1 MKVEAGLLSRLAT
14 ETFGSSAA
22 LSFDGKTISFG
33 QLNEAACR
41 VGSGLL
47 EGGLRRGDRIGVLG
61 YNCLELAETWVGLE
75 KHNLVRAVLHSH
87 IDADA
92 HAWSMNH
99 VEATA
104 LIFDTRMTDLIEA
117 HRSQF
122 ATIRLFVAIG
132 PTAPDWA
139 TPFTQLLAEG
149 SPEEPFVDVDEDA
162 PCFLQLTS
170 GTTGRP
176 KPWVKTYR
184 SWRAVVDHNM
194 HHLDTFGPG
203 APSIGPDDVNLHF
216 HPLQWASGFQTFYPY
231 LLRGARSV
239 LLDDEHHDPEALLDA
254 IAGEGVTGTFMPGPF
269 LAQVLDAVA
278 ARGRYEHRLRRMV
291 IVLATP
297 DLLRRTTELFGPIW
311 AHGFGSSEQG
321 AVTTRLLATD
331 LVGHPERIESVGRP
345 GSPFLD
351 VAVVDPVSGGRLGPG
366 EIGEIAVRSPMSI
379 GFYWGLEA
387 ATRAA
392 QLDGDW
398 FRSGDLGH
406 VDDQGFL
413 YYADRAGD
421 EITVGDGVV
430 YPHAVE
436 AELMRH
442 PAIANCGVVGL
453 GSGAAL
459 EVVAAIQLRDPTS
472 ASSELARDILRL
484 SAAGAQRPPDRVVF
498 VDELPMVLGGAK
510 VQRSALRQQLLMQPS
525 A

>member
-14 ETFGSSAA
+14 ERFGSSAA
-22 LSFDGKTISFG
+22 LSFNGRTITFG
-33 QLNEAACR
+33 QLNEGACR

-47 EGGLRRGDRIGVLG
+47 GRGLHRGDRIGVLG
-61 YNCLELAETWVGLE
+61 FNCLELAQTWLGLE

-87 IDADA
+87 IDPDA
-92 HAWSMNH
+92 HVWSMNH

-104 LIFDTRMTDLIEA
+104 LVFDTRMADLIEA
-117 HRSQF
+117 HRSEF
-122 ATIRLFVAIG
+122 ATIRQFVAIG
-132 PTAPDWA
+132 PDPPDWA
-139 TPFTQLLAEG
+139 TPFAQLLAEG
-149 SPEEPFVDVDEDA
+149 SPEEPFVDIDEDA

-184 SWRAVVDHNM
+184 SWRAVVEHNM

-203 APSIGPDDVNLHF
+203 ARSVGPDDVNLHF

-239 LLDDEHHDPEALLDA
+239 LLDDENVDPEVLLDA
-254 IAGEGVTGTFMPGPF
+254 IAVEGVTGTFMPGPF
-269 LAQVLDAVA
+269 LVRVLDAVA

-297 DLLRRTTELFGPIW
+297 DLLRRTTELLGPIW

-331 LVGHPERIESVGRP
+331 LDGHPERIESVGRA

-351 VAVVDPVSGGRLGPG
+351 LAVLDPVSGRRLGPG
-366 EIGEIAVRSPMSI
+366 EIGEIAVRSAMSI
-379 GFYWGLEA
+379 GFYWGQEA

-392 QLDGDW
+392 ALEGDW
-398 FRSGDLGH
+398 FRSADLGH
-406 VDDQGFL
+406 LDEHGFL
-413 YYADRAGD
+413 YYVDRAGD
-421 EITVGDGVV
+421 EIVVGDSVV
-430 YPHAVE
+430 YPHDVE
-436 AELMRH
+436 AEVMRH
-442 PAIANCGVVGL
+442 PAISNCGVVGL

-459 EVVAAIQLRDPTS
+459 EVVAAIQLRDGVG
-472 ASSELARDILRL
+472 ASSELATEILEL
-484 SAAGAQRPPDRVVF
+484 CAAGAQRPPDRVVF
-498 VDELPMVLGGAK
+498 VDELPTVLGGAK
-510 VQRSALRQQLLMQPS
+510 VQRAVLRERLISQPTG
-525 A
+525 

>member
-1 MKVEAGLLSRLAT
+1 MRIEAGLLTRLAA
-14 ETFGSSAA
+14 ERFGASAA
-22 LSFDGKTISFG
+22 LSFDGTTISFG

-47 EGGLRRGDRIGVLG
+47 ESGLRRGDRVGVLG
-61 YNCLELAETWVGLE
+61 YNCLELAQTWLGLE
-75 KHNLVRAVLHSH
+75 KHDLVRAVLHSH
-87 IDADA
+87 IGADA
-92 HAWSMNH
+92 HVWSMNH

-104 LIFDTRMTDLIEA
+104 LIFDTRMTELVEE
-117 HRSQF
+117 HRSRF

-132 PTAPDWA
+132 PDPPDWSM
-139 TPFTQLLAEG
+139 PFAQLLAEG

-184 SWRAVVDHNM
+184 SWRAVVEHNM

-203 APSIGPDDVNLHF
+203 APSIGPEDVNLHF

-254 IAGEGVTGTFMPGPF
+254 IAAEGVTGTFMPGPF
-269 LAQVLDAVA
+269 LAHVLDAVG

-297 DLLRRTTELFGPIW
+297 DLLRRTTELLGPIW
-311 AHGFGSSEQG
+311 AHGFSSSEQG

-331 LVGHPERIESVGRP
+331 LDGHLERIESVGRA

-351 VAVVDPVSGGRLGPG
+351 VAVLDPVSGRRLGPG

-392 QLDGDW
+392 QLEGDW
-398 FRSGDLGH
+398 LRSGDLGH
-406 VDDQGFL
+406 LDDHGFL

-421 EITVGDGVV
+421 EIVVGDRVV
-430 YPHAVE
+430 YPHELE

-453 GSGAAL
+453 GSDAAL
-459 EVVAAIQLRDPTS
+459 EVVAAVQLRDPTS
-472 ASSELARDILRL
+472 ASSQLASEILELCARQ
-484 SAAGAQRPPDRVVF
+484 ADRVLF
-498 VDELPMVLGGAK
+498 VDELPTVLGGAK
-510 VQRSALRQQLLMQPS
+510 VQRAVLREQLLSQPS
-525 A
+525 R